1 MKINLIVCCPECD
14 REISHSVS
22 DLSEDEIPK
31 IDVMQ
36 LEQIN
41 WYCPDCKITWRIII
55 WCMNDRDLTEF
66 KE

>member
-14 REISHSVS
+14 REISHSVL

-36 LEQIN
+36 FEQTN
-41 WYCPDCKITWRIII
+41 WYCPDCKITWCIGDI
-55 WCMNDRDLTEF
+55 DLTEF
-66 KE
+66 KD

>member
-1 MKINLIVCCPECD
+1 MEINLIVCCPECD
-14 REISHSVS
+14 REISHSVL

-41 WYCPDCKITWRIII
+41 WYCPDCKINWRIII
-55 WCMNDRDLTEF
+55 
-66 KE
+66 

>member
-14 REISHSVS
+14 REINHNVS

-31 IDVMQ
+31 ID
-36 LEQIN
+36 
-41 WYCPDCKITWRIII
+41 
-55 WCMNDRDLTEF
+55 EF